1 MSINFTIVSAV
12 NNEAVLQ
19 SCLLSSP
26 CLGSAAGVLLKRGF
40 NSAARAYNSAIDEA
54 KTDVLVFAHQDV
66 FLPVGWDLRLQQVLK
81 QLSDQD
87 PDWAVAGVWGVHPSG
102 NRSGH
107 LFCVGLGQELGGDF
121 VAGHEV
127 RTLDEV
133 LLIVRKSSGV
143 RFDEALPGYHFYGT
157 DICLEAERLK
167 KKCYAISAFCIH
179 NTNGYALLP
188 WDFWKRYFWMR
199 RKWKNRL
206 PIITPCTKI
215 TSLCWPILQWNIGKW
230 KNILLGRDNPGKRV
244 ANPGKLYQDLVGQ
257 IAIPS
262 RHP

>member
-12 NNEAVLQ
+12 NNEEVLQ

-26 CLGSAAGVLLKRGF
+26 CLGSTAAVLLKRGF
-40 NSAARAYNSAIDEA
+40 PSAARAYNSAIDES
-54 KTDVLVFAHQDV
+54 KTDILVFVHQDV
-66 FLPVGWDLRLQQVLK
+66 FLPGGWDQRLRQVLK

-87 PDWAVAGVWGVHPSG
+87 PDWAVAGAWGVHPSG

-121 VAGHEV
+121 VSGQQV

-143 RFDEALPGYHFYGT
+143 RFDEALSGYHFYGT
-157 DICLEAERLK
+157 DICLEAERLG

-188 WDFWKRYFWMR
+188 WDFWKHYFWMR
-199 RKWKNRL
+199 SKWKTRL

-215 TSLCWPILQWNIGKW
+215 TSLCWPMVQWNIGKW

-244 ANPGKLYQDLVGQ
+244 ANPGRLYRDLVDQ
-257 IAIPS
+257 AAS
-262 RHP
+262 LSHHP